1 MTTPPAGT
9 AASDTFTH
17 LLLPFDGM
25 EQFLGGAVPFLSA
38 GVDAGDRVLAVCGPA
53 REALLR
59 DALGPAAG
67 GVEFTEAAAWY
78 EHPSRT
84 LSDCLS
90 DACDTARQG
99 RGSGSSASRCGR
111 RAPAGGRRMAARGG
125 RAEHRVPR
133 HRSRDHVPVRG
144 VAPGVGRR
152 GRRKTHP
159 ETVRGARA
167 VANPGFLNPWT
178 FCGQCDDEP
187 LPPPPA
193 GADTL
198 DIDRPDLYW
207 LRAYVADCARQ
218 TPLPEEDR
226 QRLLVAVTEIVTN
239 ALRHGAP
246 PVVLR
251 LWTDESDGTAALV
264 CEVTDKG
271 RWAPGTGYGL
281 VPPAPGSTASGGRFG
296 LWAVRLL
303 CSVVQIRTGEDG
315 TAVRLRLTLPHPLTT
330 SGWTER
336 EELHALGFQKRPSG
350 VR

>member
-99 RGSGSSASRCGR
+99 RRLRLLGEPVWATR
-111 RAPAGGRRMAARGG
+111 PPLEVVEWQ
-125 RAEHRVPR
+125 RAEAVLNIAF
-133 HRSRDHVPVRG
+133 RG
-144 VAPGVGRR
+144 TGAAIMCPYAASLPASVVAAG
-152 GRRKTHP
+152 RKTHP

-193 GADTL
+193 RRRHAGHRPPRPVLAARLRRRLRAADAAARGGPAAAAGRGHRDRHQRAPARRAARRPAPVDGRVGRDGRAGLRGDRQGTVGAGHRVRARPAGAGQHRVRRTVRAVGGAVTVL
-198 DIDRPDLYW
+198 RRPDPDG
-207 LRAYVADCARQ
+207 RG
-218 TPLPEEDR
+218 
-226 QRLLVAVTEIVTN
+226 
-239 ALRHGAP
+239 RHGGPAAAHPAP
-246 PVVLR
+246 P
-251 LWTDESDGTAALV
+251 
-264 CEVTDKG
+264 
-271 RWAPGTGYGL
+271 P
-281 VPPAPGSTASGGRFG
+281 
-296 LWAVRLL
+296 
-303 CSVVQIRTGEDG
+303 
-315 TAVRLRLTLPHPLTT
+315 
-330 SGWTER
+330 
-336 EELHALGFQKRPSG
+336 
-350 VR
+350 

>member
-99 RGSGSSASRCGR
+99 RRLRLLGEPVWATR
-111 RAPAGGRRMAARGG
+111 PPLEVVEWQ
-125 RAEHRVPR
+125 RAEAVLNIAF
-133 HRSRDHVPVRG
+133 RG
-144 VAPGVGRR
+144 TGAAIMCPYAASLPASVVAAG
-152 GRRKTHP
+152 RKTHP

-315 TAVRLRLTLPHPLTT
+315 TAVRLRLTLPHPPD
-330 SGWTER
+330 
-336 EELHALGFQKRPSG
+336 H
-350 VR
+350 VRMDGA